1 MRVRVSAARFSVGLC
16 LPSSPAQRG
25 SRRASAQIN
34 PTEGNA
40 LVLHLLLFCVSLSL
54 THNQRSS
61 CSGILAHKLASSLL
75 DGAGGVGGVAEVS
88 AAARWSTRAGEGGS
102 PLGFREGG
110 EEEEEATTAAAPDG
124 CGRLRAFAP
133 LLPFSVPKTKSH
145 ERLFRFHVPS
155 R

>member
-1 MRVRVSAARFSVGLC
+1 MRVSAARFSVGLC

-40 LVLHLLLFCVSLSL
+40 LILHLLLFCVSLSLSL

-110 EEEEEATTAAAPDG
+110 EEEGTAAAPDG

-145 ERLFRFHVPS
+145 ERLFSFHVPS